1 MPAGGPEGG
10 LPESVKNASLSETES
25 HVDDDGPWDFSHTFP
40 VNPRMDPVA
49 SAVRLAVQEAVHS
62 LSSSEDGGHIIS
74 TLRSLRRYLGETET
88 QAPPEEQEEF
98 SRTHFS
104 IGGQQAYFLSPD
116 AQAGAASGLSSRMGR
131 IRSKASFILST
142 ASLA

>member
-1 MPAGGPEGG
+1 M
-10 LPESVKNASLSETES
+10 KNASLSETES

-49 SAVRLAVQEAVHS
+49 SAVRLAVQEALHI

-88 QAPPEEQEEF
+88 QAPAEEQEEF

-104 IGGQQAYFLSPD
+104 TILRCLVGKLSPD
-116 AQAGAASGLSSRMGR
+116 WLDLLPDGQLEELWASFFLEGPADQAFLVLMESIEGAAR
-131 IRSKASFILST
+131 
-142 ASLA
+142 

>member
-1 MPAGGPEGG
+1 M
-10 LPESVKNASLSETES
+10 
-25 HVDDDGPWDFSHTFP
+25 DDDGPWDFSHTFP

-49 SAVRLAVQEAVHS
+49 SAVRLAVQEAVHI

-74 TLRSLRRYLGETET
+74 TLQSLRRYLGETET

-104 IGGQQAYFLSPD
+104 TILRCLVGKLSPD
-116 AQAGAASGLSSRMGR
+116 WLDLLPDGQLEELWASFFLEGPADQAFLVLMESIEGAAR
-131 IRSKASFILST
+131 
-142 ASLA
+142 